1 VKTDSDTGDAG
12 RGQSLARDLSQ
23 QSLVQGVII
32 AFVGYASSF
41 AIVIQGL
48 AALGATPAQIASGL
62 FVLGLAKGFVAMWLS
77 LYTRQPITIAWTT
90 PGFALMASMSM
101 LTGGFEAA
109 VGAFIIVGL
118 GIALAGIWSPLARLI
133 TAIPPVLASAMLAG
147 VLLKL
152 CLAPFVALSKAPF
165 SAAAILFTWL
175 LVGRFSK
182 LYAVP
187 AAVLV
192 TIVAI
197 SLTQSVPA
205 GAAPVIVWAMPWP
218 IWVTPTFTFDGL
230 INLALPLFIV
240 TMASQNITGLAV
252 LASFGYRPGTRLPF
266 LATGLAS
273 MLIAPFGGGAVN
285 LAAITAAL
293 CAGPDAHPDRA
304 RRYVAAIS
312 AGVGYMAFALLAG
325 VATLFVTRASPV
337 LIEAVAGLALIGA
350 LGSALSTALKDESER
365 MPALLTFLFCASGV
379 SVFGIGSAFWGLV
392 LGWAMRS
399 ILVSRSSL

>member
-1 VKTDSDTGDAG
+1 
-12 RGQSLARDLSQ
+12 
-23 QSLVQGVII
+23 
-32 AFVGYASSF
+32 
-41 AIVIQGL
+41 
-48 AALGATPAQIASGL
+48 
-62 FVLGLAKGFVAMWLS
+62 
-77 LYTRQPITIAWTT
+77 
-90 PGFALMASMSM
+90 MASMSM